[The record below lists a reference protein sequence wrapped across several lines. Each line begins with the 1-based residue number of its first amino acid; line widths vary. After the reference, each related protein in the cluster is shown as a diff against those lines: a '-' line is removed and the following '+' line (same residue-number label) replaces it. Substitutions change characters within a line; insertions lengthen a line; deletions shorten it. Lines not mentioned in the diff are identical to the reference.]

1 MRTTVFFS
9 VILLF
14 ACNKKQEQPTASDPH
29 SFSNPQEVII
39 HHLSL
44 NLNVD
49 FNEKKLS
56 GFAEYTLENKTGTK
70 ELKLDSRS
78 LQIEKV
84 EADGKETSFQLSE
97 PVSTFGSCLTV
108 SITPQTKKVKVY
120 YHTLTGAE
128 ALQWL
133 SAEQTAGGV
142 HPFLFTQSQAILAR
156 TWIPIQDSP
165 GVRFTYDATITC
177 PPSLMALMSAENDT
191 ALHADGVYHFNMPQ
205 PVPSYLMALAVG
217 DLRFHAYDHRCG
229 VYAEPAMIDKAAYE
243 FADMPAMIDSASQL
257 YGEYRWGRY
266 DVLVLPPSFPFGGME
281 NPRLTFATPTVIA
294 GDRSLT
300 SLIAHELAHSWSG
313 NLVTNAT
320 WNDFWLN
327 EGFTTY
333 FEMRIMEKIYG
344 KPYADMLSK
353 IALEELKNTVK
364 EMGDTNP
371 DTRLFLDLKGR
382 NPDDGVTDIAYE
394 KGRMFLT
401 LLEQTVGRERW
412 DAFLK
417 NYFSEHAFK
426 SVTTAQFEKYL
437 NDNLLTADEKKK
449 VNVKQWIY
457 NPGLPDDCPEVVSD
471 ELLKAE
477 TTANDFI
484 SGKEVTPETFKG
496 WTTHHY
502 LHFMRSLPE
511 KLSLSQLYFLDKN
524 LGFNSVQNAEIRC
537 QWLQLCIKNEYRP
550 AYENLENFLMTV
562 GRRKFVRPLYKQ
574 LAATPAG
581 KEFALKVYET
591 ARPGYHS
598 VTRQSIDEIL
608 GWKEA
613 N

>member
-1 MRTTVFFS
+1 MRFS
-9 VILLF
+9 VFLSILVF
-14 ACNKKQEQPTASDPH
+14 VACNNRLQQPSYSDPH
-29 SFSNPQEVII
+29 SFSNPHEVIVR
-39 HHLSL
+39 HLSL

-49 FNEKKLS
+49 FNGKSLS
-56 GFAEYTLENKTGTK
+56 GYVEFTIENKTGTK
-70 ELKLDSRS
+70 ELKLDSRN
-78 LQIEKV
+78 LQIEKTEV
-84 EADGKETSFQLSE
+84 DGKEVSFLLNQPE
-97 PVSTFGSCLTV
+97 TFFGSCLSV
-108 SITPQTKKVKVY
+108 PISPESRKVKVF
-120 YHTLTGAE
+120 YHTLPGAE

-133 SAEQTAGGV
+133 SPAQTLGGI

-191 ALHADGVYHFNMPQ
+191 AFHADGVYHFKMPQ

-217 DLRFHAYDHRCG
+217 DLRFHPYDHHCG

-243 FADMPAMIDSASQL
+243 FADMPAMIDSASLL
-257 YGEYRWGRY
+257 YGNYQWGRY

-344 KPYADMLSK
+344 ESYARMLSK
-353 IALEELKNTVK
+353 ISLEELKNTVK
-364 EMGDTNP
+364 EMGDTNR

-412 DAFLK
+412 DTFLK
-417 NYFSEHAFK
+417 NYFQKHAFK
-426 SVTTAQFEKYL
+426 SITTAQFEKNL
-437 NDNLLTADEKKK
+437 NDNLLTDEEKKK

-457 NPGLPDDCPEVVSD
+457 EPGLPGDCPEIISD

-477 TTANDFI
+477 KAAHDLI
-484 SGKEVTPETFKG
+484 GGKELSQETFKG

-511 KLSLSQLYFLDKN
+511 KLSLSQLYYLDKN
-524 LGFNSVQNAEIRC
+524 LGFNSVKNAEIRC
-537 QWLQLCIKNEYRP
+537 QWLQISIRNEYKP
-550 AYENLENFLMTV
+550 AYDNLGNFLNTV

-574 LAATPAG
+574 LASTPEG
-581 KEFALKVYET
+581 KAFAWKVYET

-608 GWKEA
+608 YRQPE

>member
-1 MRTTVFFS
+1 MRLTVLVF
-9 VILLF
+9 LLLLLS
-14 ACNKKQEQPTASDPH
+14 CNPPKYSPPSDPH
-29 SFSNPQEVII
+29 SFSNPHEAVIR
-39 HHLSL
+39 HLSL
-44 NLNVD
+44 HLNVD
-49 FNEKKLS
+49 FNEQKLS
-56 GFAEYTLENKTGTK
+56 GTAEYTIENKSGTR
-70 ELKLDSRS
+70 ELKLDSRH
-78 LQIEKV
+78 LQIEKA
-84 EADGKETSFQLSE
+84 EADGREVSFHLSH
-97 PVSTFGSCLTV
+97 PDSTFGSCLTIH
-108 SITPQTKKVKVY
+108 ITPQTKKVKVFY
-120 YHTLTGAE
+120 STLPGAE

-133 SAEQTAGGV
+133 SPGQTTGGI

-156 TWIPIQDSP
+156 TWIPVQDSP

-191 ALHADGVYHFNMPQ
+191 VLHADGLYHFQMPQ
-205 PVPSYLMALAVG
+205 PVPSYLLALAVG

-229 VYAEPAMIDKAAYE
+229 IYAEPAVIEKAAYE

-257 YGEYRWGRY
+257 YGDYRWGRF

-344 KPYADMLSK
+344 KPYAEMLSK
-353 IALEELKNTVK
+353 ISLDELKHTVK

-401 LLEQTVGRERW
+401 LLEQTTGRERW

-417 NYFSEHAFK
+417 NYFNEHAFQ
-426 SVTTAQFEKYL
+426 SMTTERFEQYL
-437 NDNLLTADEKKK
+437 NAHLLTAAEKEK

-457 NPGLPDDCPEVVSD
+457 EPGLPDDCPEVVSG

-477 TTANDFI
+477 DAARELA
-484 SGKEVTPETFKG
+484 SGKEPGPDHFKN

-502 LHFMRSLPE
+502 LHFMRSLPD

-524 LGFNSVQNAEIRC
+524 LGFNTVQNAEIRC
-537 QWLQLCIKNEYRP
+537 QWLQLCIRNEYRP
-550 AYENLENFLMTV
+550 AYENLEDFLLTV

-574 LAATPAG
+574 LAASSHG
-581 KEFALKVYET
+581 REFARRVYEN
-591 ARPGYHS
+591 ARAGYHS
-598 VTRQSIDEIL
+598 VTRQTIDEIL
-608 GWKEA
+608 GWKQ
-613 N
+613 

>member
-1 MRTTVFFS
+1 MRASICISLIFLFS
-9 VILLF
+9 
-14 ACNKKQEQPTASDPH
+14 CNQKLPEATYQDPH
-29 SFSNPQEVII
+29 SFSNPEEAVIS
-39 HHLSL
+39 HLYLS
-44 NLNVD
+44 LNVD
-49 FNEKKLS
+49 FNEKKLA
-56 GFAEYTLENKTGTK
+56 GFAEFNIHNKTGAKT
-70 ELKLDSRS
+70 LKLDCRS
-78 LQIEKV
+78 LSIEKA
-84 EADGKETSFQLSE
+84 EADGIETSFQLSR
-97 PVSTFGSCLTV
+97 PDSILGSCL
-108 SITPQTKKVKVY
+108 SIDITPQTKKVKVY
-120 YHTLTGAE
+120 YHTLPGAE

-133 SAEQTAGGV
+133 SPEQTGDGI

-165 GVRFTYDATITC
+165 GIRFTYEATITC
-177 PPSLMALMSAENDT
+177 PPSLMALMSAKNDT
-191 ALHADGVYHFNMPQ
+191 VLHADGVYHFRMPQ

-229 VYAEPAMIDKAAYE
+229 VYAAPGMIEKAAYE
-243 FADMPAMIDSASQL
+243 FADMPAMIDSAAQL
-257 YGEYRWGRY
+257 YGDYRWGRY

-333 FEMRIMEKIYG
+333 FEMRIMEKVYG
-344 KPYADMLSK
+344 KPYAEMLSK
-353 IALEELKNTVK
+353 ISLEELKNTIH

-371 DTRLFLDLKGR
+371 DTRLLLDLKGR

-401 LLEQTVGRERW
+401 LIEQTVGRERW
-412 DAFLK
+412 DTFLK
-417 NYFSEHAFK
+417 NYFNTHAFK
-426 SVTTAQFEKYL
+426 SISTPQFEDYL
-437 NDNLLTADEKKK
+437 NKNLLTESERKTIK
-449 VNVKQWIY
+449 VKQWIY
-457 NPGLPDDCPEVVSD
+457 EPGLPDNCPQSTSD

-477 TTANDFI
+477 AAANDFI
-484 SGKEVTPETFKG
+484 SGKEVKHETFKS

-502 LHFMRSLPE
+502 LHFLRSLPP
-511 KLSLSQLYFLDKN
+511 KLTLGQLYYLDKN

-537 QWLQLCIKNEYRP
+537 QWLQLCIKNEYQP
-550 AYENLENFLMTV
+550 AYKNLENFLTTV
-562 GRRKFVRPLYKQ
+562 GRRKFVRPLYRQ
-574 LAATPAG
+574 LAATDRG

-608 GWKEA
+608 GWKEK